1 MLIEGFVAQH
11 FVEDIKCR
19 AWRYI
24 KRIII
29 AGTVFCSHR
38 HLTVLTAVFP
48 PEKSMTTPKKAKFM
62 ANLPRGR
69 ETKQN
74 SVQSIFINMAPLRW
88 ARPLSSNSSRQISA
102 QLEASSQGWCSA
114 QRIKQPS
121 DKMTYS
127 DLKS

>member
-48 PEKSMTTPKKAKFM
+48 PEKKHDNAEKSEIHGELTK
-62 ANLPRGR
+62 R
-69 ETKQN
+69 ERNKTKQRPKHFY
-74 SVQSIFINMAPLRW
+74 QHGAFALGEAFIL
-88 ARPLSSNSSRQISA
+88 
-102 QLEASSQGWCSA
+102 
-114 QRIKQPS
+114 
-121 DKMTYS
+121 
-127 DLKS
+127 